1 MTEQQDLAE
10 QLAEQQRENAWLRQQ
25 LERQREINGE
35 LRRAVADLART
46 FQASLAEAYDA
57 GEAGDIEQVRT
68 ITRANKAN
76 WQQYLQQIIAAAKQQ
91 PPSRSGS

>member
-57 GEAGDIEQVRT
+57 GEAGDIEQVRK

-91 PPSRSGS
+91 PPSRSGE

>member
-1 MTEQQDLAE
+1 
-10 QLAEQQRENAWLRQQ
+10 
-25 LERQREINGE
+25 
-35 LRRAVADLART
+35 
-46 FQASLAEAYDA
+46 LAEAYDA

-76 WQQYLQQIIAAAKQQ
+76 WQQYLQQIIVAAKQQ

>member
-57 GEAGDIEQVRT
+57 GEAGDIEQVRK
-68 ITRANKAN
+68 ITRANKTN

-91 PPSRSGS
+91 PPSRSGE